1 MAGADISS
9 YLIAGLVIKRASTVQ
24 SLIVSL
30 IIAAVGA
37 ILYLLFY
44 KHVEWIPVFIVLC
57 RVGIGMLVNILY
69 VSNNRFFPIQFQSS
83 SFGLLNF
90 ISHITAVGAPLV
102 AEIEDPYPYFVFIA
116 NVGVAFLATLGLR
129 EIS

>member
-69 VSNNRFFPIQFQSS
+69 VSNNRFFPIQF
-83 SFGLLNF
+83 
-90 ISHITAVGAPLV
+90 
-102 AEIEDPYPYFVFIA
+102 
-116 NVGVAFLATLGLR
+116 
-129 EIS
+129 